1 MVHVT
6 TVAARG
12 LPATIG
18 GIASIV
24 AAVEICVV
32 EDPVGGIA
40 VRLAVKSDCI
50 IVSDPRIRC

>member
-40 VRLAVKSDCI
+40 VRLAIKKDMSVA
-50 IVSDPRIRC
+50 SDPRIRC

>member
-12 LPATIG
+12 LPAIIG
-18 GIASIV
+18 GIAGIV

-40 VRLAVKSDCI
+40 VPLAVKSDCI